1 VVASNHDAAPES
13 RRDSLRVSGAS
24 VGVARGQGQS
34 GRYSGRM
41 RYDVHPPDLSEV
53 GTLEEGDLAFAVFSL
68 THAVC
73 GDDVL
78 EVRIG
83 EHALLEWCTACSDM
97 RIFRPSEP

>member
-1 VVASNHDAAPES
+1 MVDTRSI
-13 RRDSLRVSGAS
+13 
-24 VGVARGQGQS
+24 
-34 GRYSGRM
+34 M

-53 GTLEEGDLAFAVFSL
+53 GPLDEGDLAFAAFSL

-83 EHALLEWCTACSDM
+83 ENAVLEWCMACAVM
-97 RIFRPSEP
+97 RIFRSDEP